1 MDKIKASKFDP
12 RDLVIY
18 GREMC
23 IVINFWLDASEAV
36 QETDMMVAHSGGVI
50 YLVRDTNNEDHLVE
64 ECEIMKYFPIL
75 LNLN

>member
-1 MDKIKASKFDP
+1 MGKVKESKFDP

-23 IVINFWLDASEAV
+23 IVINSWLDAGEAV
-36 QETDMMVAHSGGVI
+36 EETGMMVAHSGGVI
-50 YLVRDTNNEDHLVE
+50 YLIRNTNNEDHLVE